1 MKDTLLICSYRE
13 YLNNHLSKKFP
24 RARKED
30 IEDAVQDAIVK
41 AIRHQDKWLGNSS
54 LKTWLSKIA
63 INMYFNTFRLPYV
76 KHEYTL
82 PSKDMFFMFD
92 GVNKDF
98 SDEFC
103 SDEFSDNLSEFLF
116 SDLDKDISLQTF
128 LLFYKDDLD
137 YNQIKEI
144 QNIPI
149 GTVKSRIFKARK
161 KLQIKYEAFK
171 SEQQ

>member
-1 MKDTLLICSYRE
+1 MKDNLLICSYRD
-13 YLNNHLSKKFP
+13 YLINHLSKKFP

-54 LKTWLSKIA
+54 LRTWLSKIA

-76 KHEYTL
+76 KHEDTVS
-82 PSKDMFFMFD
+82 SKEMFFIFD
-92 GVNKDF
+92 GTTNDF

-103 SDEFSDNLSEFLF
+103 SNEFSNDLSEFLF
-116 SDLDKDISLQTF
+116 NDLDKDISLQTF

-137 YNQIKEI
+137 YNQITEI

-161 KLQIKYEAFK
+161 KLQIKYEAYK

>member
-1 MKDTLLICSYRE
+1 
-13 YLNNHLSKKFP
+13 
-24 RARKED
+24 
-30 IEDAVQDAIVK
+30 
-41 AIRHQDKWLGNSS
+41 
-54 LKTWLSKIA
+54 
-63 INMYFNTFRLPYV
+63 
-76 KHEYTL
+76 
-82 PSKDMFFMFD
+82 
-92 GVNKDF
+92 
-98 SDEFC
+98 
-103 SDEFSDNLSEFLF
+103 
-116 SDLDKDISLQTF
+116 LQTF

>member
-1 MKDTLLICSYRE
+1 MKDNLLICSYRD
-13 YLNNHLSKKFP
+13 YLINHLSKKFP

-54 LKTWLSKIA
+54 LRTWLSKIA

-76 KHEYTL
+76 KHEDTVS
-82 PSKDMFFMFD
+82 SKEMFFIFD
-92 GVNKDF
+92 GTTNDF

-103 SDEFSDNLSEFLF
+103 SNEFSNDLSGFLF
-116 SDLDKDISLQTF
+116 NDLDKDISLQTF
-128 LLFYKDDLD
+128 LLFYKDDLN
-137 YNQIKEI
+137 YNQITEI

-161 KLQIKYEAFK
+161 KLQIKYEAYK

>member
-1 MKDTLLICSYRE
+1 MKDKYKINAYRDYLEKYLI
-13 YLNNHLSKKFP
+13 NKFP
-24 RARKED
+24 NGRKQD
-30 IEDAVQDAIVK
+30 IEDAVQDTIIK

-63 INMYFNTFRLPYV
+63 VNMYFNIFRKTYQ
-76 KHEYTL
+76 KHEDTVS
-82 PSKDMFFMFD
+82 SKEMFFIFD
-92 GVNKDF
+92 GTTNDF
-98 SDEFC
+98 SDELC
-103 SDEFSDNLSEFLF
+103 SDQFSNDLSKFLF

-128 LLFYKDDLD
+128 LLFYKDELD

-161 KLQIKYEAFK
+161 KLQTKYEAFK